1 MRQGMLLIT
10 GLALIWAC
18 GDQEPAPEASK
29 PAEKSI
35 EADKEG
41 AKQQNPRQK
50 TGQKSAVSEKELELL
65 EPFLTDLRQG
75 IREFKPNSVGLCK
88 GQGKNCDEFV
98 GLDAGELAEGKY
110 MIRGD
115 FQAPKLT
122 PEGGWTIQFEL
133 ECEISKQSN
142 NTTSKTSKT
151 YSKEYTV
158 KHVQRTEY
166 GYRLSPLYKIESPS
180 GLGEQNCAWSI
191 TGQNLDAPI
200 VWKGSYTIPAKK

>member
-1 MRQGMLLIT
+1 MRQGMFLLT
-10 GLALIWAC
+10 GLALLWAC
-18 GDQEPAPEASK
+18 GEEPSTQATKISD
-29 PAEKSI
+29 KSTT
-35 EADKEG
+35 EQKEVVS
-41 AKQQNPRQK
+41 QSMPTVQK
-50 TGQKSAVSEKELELL
+50 TDGNGGVSEKELALL
-65 EPFLTDLRQG
+65 EPFLTDLREG

-88 GQGKNCDEFV
+88 GQSKNCDEFV

-115 FQAPKLT
+115 FQAPKLS
-122 PEGGWTIQFEL
+122 PDGGWTIKFEL
-133 ECEISKQSN
+133 DCEITKASN
-142 NTTSKTSKT
+142 NSSSKTSKT

-200 VWKGSYTIPAKK
+200 VWKGSYTIPAK